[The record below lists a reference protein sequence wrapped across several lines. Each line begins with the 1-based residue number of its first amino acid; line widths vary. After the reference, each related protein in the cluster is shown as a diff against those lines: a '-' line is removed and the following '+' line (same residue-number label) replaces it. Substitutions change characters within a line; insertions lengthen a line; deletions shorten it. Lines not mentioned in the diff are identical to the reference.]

1 MAILESHKKLIHAR
15 SKTPLRLMSDIV
27 MILATI
33 SLLHLIGSARHRD
46 FTLVDSFVD
55 GSIVLIVWVINLA
68 LLGSYEGSS
77 DISAVEEF
85 RRVAHATVLSFLI
98 TSTIAYMTKAS
109 PARSIAFLIPL
120 VGVTL
125 IAVGRSLIRKW
136 DRERKS
142 KGIANSNTLV
152 IGTRE
157 YYENLL
163 VEFGE
168 VPHLGI
174 SLSIQID
181 YPISPQG
188 QLDNHWLNSL
198 IELIDRQS
206 IDSLIIQASSDTPP
220 SVVSSISWALSERK
234 VQVYVAPTF
243 INLFGPRLEMRPH
256 PNLALISLE
265 EPTLTF
271 AEKSL
276 KRTFDLIVGSIALVF
291 ALPVMLVICIIVYIK
306 DPGPI
311 FFTQDRIGLRGE
323 HFKFIKFR
331 TMVVGADKMRQ
342 DVLGRPDEE
351 MVSRYKD
358 DPRILPFGKV
368 LRRFSLDELP
378 QLFSVVTGK
387 MSIVGPRPL
396 LIEEL
401 PLLEDE
407 EHRRHLTKPGLT
419 GLWQINGRKET
430 TWDERISMDLNYIH
444 QWSIGLDIS
453 IFLKTFYVLATGHG
467 SY

>member
-1 MAILESHKKLIHAR
+1 MAVLESHQKLVHAR
-15 SKTPLRLMSDIV
+15 SKTPLRLMSDLV
-27 MILATI
+27 MILTTI
-33 SLLHLIGSARHRD
+33 TFLHIIGAVWHRD
-46 FTLVDSFVD
+46 FTLVDTLVD

-77 DISAVEEF
+77 NISAVEEF

-98 TSTIAYMTKAS
+98 TSTIAYMTKSS

-120 VGVTL
+120 VGLTL

-142 KGIANSNTLV
+142 KGIANSNTVVL
-152 IGTRE
+152 GTRE
-157 YYENLL
+157 YYESLL

-174 SLSIQID
+174 RLSSHID
-181 YPISPQG
+181 YPISAQG
-188 QLDNHWLNSL
+188 QLDKFWLNSL

-206 IDSLIIQASSDTPP
+206 IDSLIIQASSDMPP
-220 SVVSSISWALSERK
+220 SFVSSISWALSERK

-271 AEKSL
+271 AERSL
-276 KRTFDLIVGSIALVF
+276 KRTFDFIVGSIALVF
-291 ALPVMLVICIIVYIK
+291 ALPVMLVICVIIYIK
-306 DPGPI
+306 DSGPI
-311 FFTQDRIGLRGE
+311 FFTQNRIGLRGE

-342 DVLGRPDEE
+342 DVLGTPDEE
-351 MVSRYKD
+351 MVNRYKD
-358 DPRILPFGKV
+358 DPRVLPFGKV
-368 LRRFSLDELP
+368 LRRYSLDELP
-378 QLFSVVTGK
+378 QLFSVITGK

-401 PLLEDE
+401 PLLDDED
-407 EHRRHLTKPGLT
+407 HRRHLTKPGLT
-419 GLWQINGRKET
+419 GLWQVNGRKET
-430 TWDERISMDLNYIH
+430 SWNERIQLDLNYIH
-444 QWSIGLDIS
+444 EWSIGLDLS
-453 IFLKTFYVLATGHG
+453 IFLKTFYVIITGRG